1 MRDSRAGECLW
12 QEWTGD
18 GLEPSTASSVLFF
31 TFDHVDVEHEVVRRA
46 LASALQRDGTSESLG
61 RGYGAIQAGTTSQG
75 YAGTIEG
82 ERDLTLCNEHGE
94 TYYGD
99 QVQQP
104 LPITWV
110 EVS

>member
-18 GLEPSTASSVLFF
+18 GLEPNTASSVLFF

-46 LASALQRDGTSESLG
+46 LASAIQRDGISASLG
-61 RGYGAIQAGTTSQG
+61 QGYAAVQAGTVSTG

-82 ERDLTLCNEHGE
+82 ERDLTLCNEQGE

-99 QVQQP
+99 QVQKP

-110 EVS
+110 EVG

>member
-18 GLEPSTASSVLFF
+18 GLTPTTASSVLFF

-46 LASALQRDGTSESLG
+46 LASAIQRDGTVQSLG
-61 RGYGAIQAGTTSQG
+61 QGYAAVEGGTVHTG
-75 YAGTIEG
+75 YAGTLEG
-82 ERDLTLCNEHGE
+82 DRDLTACNEHGE

-99 QVQQP
+99 QVQKP

-110 EVS
+110 EVL

>member
-1 MRDSRAGECLW
+1 
-12 QEWTGD
+12 
-18 GLEPSTASSVLFF
+18 VLFF

-46 LASALQRDGTSESLG
+46 LASALQRDGTSQSLG
-61 RGYGAIQAGTTSQG
+61 HGYGAIEAGKVSQG

-82 ERDLTLCNEHGE
+82 ERDLTACDEHGE

-99 QVQQP
+99 QVQTP

-110 EVS
+110 EVQ

>member
-1 MRDSRAGECLW
+1 
-12 QEWTGD
+12 
-18 GLEPSTASSVLFF
+18 VLFF

-46 LASALQRDGTSESLG
+46 LASALQRDGTSLSLG
-61 RGYGAIQAGTTSQG
+61 HGYGAIQAGTVSRG

-82 ERDLTLCNEHGE
+82 ERDLTLCDEHGE

-99 QVQQP
+99 QVQTP

-110 EVS
+110 EVV